1 MVLNGLHILVTRP
14 EHQADNL
21 SRLIEEQGGIAV
33 RFPTLE
39 VASRDNACEI
49 KATLANLDKF
59 QWVIFISAN
68 AVNFALKANGGK
80 IALQIP
86 PSPPFA
92 KGGADFLPPPLQ
104 KGGWG
109 GFAAVGQ
116 ATAQAMKMAG
126 LPVDLVPE
134 NSYNSEALLAMPQ
147 LQQVEG
153 QSCLII
159 RGEGGREQLATT
171 LRSRGAEVDYLEV
184 YKRITPRIDSS
195 PVVQLLA
202 QHRLDA
208 ITVTSAEAL
217 QNLSAM
223 LDERNSKLLLLIPLV
238 VVSDRI
244 RCIAADMG
252 FNRIAVTDSPTDKA
266 ILETVITCVT
276 GE

>member
-1 MVLNGLHILVTRP
+1 MSKVLNGACVLVTRP
-14 EHQADNL
+14 EHQAENL
-21 SRLIEEQGGIAV
+21 SRLIEQRGGVAV

-39 VASRDNACEI
+39 IVSRDDDRI
-49 KATLANLDKF
+49 KSTLENLDGF
-59 QWVIFISAN
+59 QWVVFISAN
-68 AVNFALKANGGK
+68 AVNFALKANSGK
-80 IALQIP
+80 IP
-86 PSPPFA
+86 RTKSVR
-92 KGGADFLPPPLQ
+92 
-104 KGGWG
+104 
-109 GFAAVGQ
+109 FAAVGQ

-134 NSYNSEALLAMPQ
+134 YGYNSEALLEMPQ

-153 QSCLII
+153 QNCLIV

-184 YKRITPRIDSS
+184 YKRIIPRMDSS
-195 PVVQLLA
+195 PVVELLA
-202 QHRLDA
+202 QHRLDV

-217 QNLSAM
+217 QNLSLM
-223 LDERNSKLLLLIPLV
+223 LGEKNNKLLSLIPLV

-244 RCIAADMG
+244 RCLAADMG
-252 FNRIAVTDSPTDKA
+252 FNRITVTDSPIDTA